1 MITYEYQCEN
11 NNCRLGFECCQS
23 IKDNALKKCP
33 HCNKKTLIR
42 LIGFG
47 LGIIIKTNTP
57 TTLGH
62 LAEQNT
68 KKMGKSQNIDSKKI
82 PWWRKTQSGK
92 ALPIDFKILKDPK
105 GHIEKAQRL

>member
-1 MITYEYQCEN
+1 MINYEYQCAN
-11 NNCRLGFECCQS
+11 NDCQLKFECKQS
-23 IKDNALKKCP
+23 IKADTLKKCP
-33 HCNKKTLIR
+33 YCNQKTLVR
-42 LIGFG
+42 LISAG

-57 TTLGH
+57 TTLGA

-68 KKMGKSQNIDSKKI
+68 KKMKGKLPHPKKV
-82 PWWRKTQSGK
+82 PFWRQTKNGK

>member
-1 MITYEYQCEN
+1 MILYQYQCEN
-11 NNCRLGFECCQS
+11 RNCQLKFECRQS
-23 IKDNALKKCP
+23 IKVNALKKCP
-33 HCNKKTLIR
+33 YCHKKTLIR

-57 TTLGH
+57 TTLGA

-68 KKMGKSQNIDSKKI
+68 KKMGKLQNSNSKKI
-82 PWWRKTQSGK
+82 PWWRQTQSGK

-105 GHIEKAQRL
+105 EHIKKAQRL